1 LLSDLSQFD
10 DVFWRDASTTVAGQQ
25 ITRGELWMNI
35 IRVLPWARGKTLRDN
50 FNDYFRDALDSQNI
64 EYMHA
69 VLDLLRL
76 RFHYWTVLQSAGWNF
91 YHLNQIELETMRCFY
106 SRISDRL
113 DQTEIGYITSN
124 EVRPSVFPLKVSH
137 AWQH

>member
-1 LLSDLSQFD
+1 
-10 DVFWRDASTTVAGQQ
+10 
-25 ITRGELWMNI
+25 MNI